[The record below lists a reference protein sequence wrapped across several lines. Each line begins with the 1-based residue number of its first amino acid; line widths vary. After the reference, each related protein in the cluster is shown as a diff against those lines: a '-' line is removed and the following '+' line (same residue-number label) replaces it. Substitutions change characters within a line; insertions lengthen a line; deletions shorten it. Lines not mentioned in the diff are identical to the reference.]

1 MRVSP
6 LILEKIKNDRVFRQH
21 TALALGVTERNVEI
35 LGKNNSDNLTKAAAV
50 KFYKSTGLKED
61 VIFETES
68 ETESIS
74 KN

>member
-35 LGKNNSDNLTKAAAV
+35 LGTKNSDNLTKAAAV
-50 KFYKSTGLKED
+50 KFYLSTGLKEEE
-61 VIFETES
+61 IFES
-68 ETESIS
+68 ETINS
-74 KN
+74 

>member
-35 LGKNNSDNLTKAAAV
+35 LGTKNSDNLTKAAAV
-50 KFYKSTGLKED
+50 KFYKSTGLKDKE
-61 VIFETES
+61 IFEE
-68 ETESIS
+68 ETV
-74 KN
+74 NT